1 MRYAYIDYAL
11 DADDTVNDSQYF
23 MMDHSKRL
31 SIEGPN
37 RFQISQECL
46 AMIYSKMKDEMH
58 VHELTHRR
66 DNSIRK
72 RKRGYGMLS
81 YTDWWKGELEMSKKL
96 LVKQIVEKD
105 VALSVMPPSFDSGC
119 LAYERRKEKILLA
132 SKT

>member
-1 MRYAYIDYAL
+1 MLSVDDMRYAYIDYAL

-23 MMDHSKRL
+23 TMDHSKRL

-58 VHELTHRR
+58 VHESTHSR

-81 YTDWWKGELEMSKKL
+81 YTD
-96 LVKQIVEKD
+96 
-105 VALSVMPPSFDSGC
+105 
-119 LAYERRKEKILLA
+119 
-132 SKT
+132 